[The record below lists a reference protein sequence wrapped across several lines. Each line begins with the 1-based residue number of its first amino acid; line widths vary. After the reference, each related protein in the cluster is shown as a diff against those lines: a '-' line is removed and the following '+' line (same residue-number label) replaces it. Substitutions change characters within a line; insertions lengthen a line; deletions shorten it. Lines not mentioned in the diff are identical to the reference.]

1 MRKQECINSMPRFIS
16 FGNNVVT
23 RFKLLH
29 CQMRLQNIA
38 KLKKEKLEK
47 HLHGVDKLR
56 QFFEST
62 K

>member
-1 MRKQECINSMPRFIS
+1 MPRFIS

-23 RFKLLH
+23 HFKLLH

-38 KLKKEKLEK
+38 KLKKENLEK
-47 HLHGVDKLR
+47 HRHGVDKLR

>member
-1 MRKQECINSMPRFIS
+1 MPRFIS

-29 CQMRLQNIA
+29 CQMRLQNMA
-38 KLKKEKLEK
+38 KLKKENLEK
-47 HLHGVDKLR
+47 HRHGVDKLR